1 MKPSGNIVGESKVR
15 KARVTL
21 PRRAELVRNALISYI
36 HDRSLQKGDRLPGY
50 LELRR
55 DFGFGSDTIAAAVDS
70 LCQLGVLEVRPKVG
84 TFVVDPRGGQ
94 LTGRTIGVVVR
105 ALSGSA
111 YAATLASF
119 LQKALNERN
128 CQCLTFYQSS
138 LPTESPRPDLEDFPG
153 LSQALKEHRCNGLI
167 SLVSFSKAAQK
178 AIRNLD
184 IPCCFLGDDDAA
196 TMPLSV
202 LMEARRFVREAA
214 QELAARGCRRVIQLC
229 ASKEQLASR
238 RRELPAMLGS
248 SYDGGAEIARTLLQM
263 ADDKR
268 PDGIVSD
275 DDTIVSGLLAELLT
289 AQESGVNYLP
299 MIATIV
305 HKELGERY
313 PSRNMLL
320 FQQDIEE
327 YAVKAVDLLIRVLR
341 NLETPRKKL
350 FCRFI
355 FSE

>member
-1 MKPSGNIVGESKVR
+1 MKQSGQTADNEALKV
-15 KARVTL
+15 AHGTL
-21 PRRAELVRNALISYI
+21 PRRAEFARKALIRYI
-36 HDRSLQKGDRLPGY
+36 HDHSLEQGARLPGY

-55 DFGFGSDTIAAAVDS
+55 EFGFGSDTISAAVDS
-70 LCQLGVLEVRPKVG
+70 LCQLGVLEVKDKRG
-84 TFVVDPRGGQ
+84 IFVANPNGGQ

-128 CQCLTFYQSS
+128 CQCLTFYQGS
-138 LPTESPRPDLEDFPG
+138 LPAESPRPELDEFPG
-153 LSQALKEHRCNGLI
+153 LAQVLKEHVCDGLI
-167 SLVSFSKAAQK
+167 TLVSFSSTAQK
-178 AIRNLD
+178 TIKSLN
-184 IPCCFLGDDDAA
+184 IPCCFIGDDDAA

-214 QELAARGCRRVIQLC
+214 QELAVRGCRRVIQLC

-263 ADDKR
+263 TADKR

-289 AQESGVNYLP
+289 AQEDSVNYLP

-341 NLETPRKKL
+341 NLESPRKKL
-350 FCRFI
+350 SCRFM
-355 FSE
+355 FSK